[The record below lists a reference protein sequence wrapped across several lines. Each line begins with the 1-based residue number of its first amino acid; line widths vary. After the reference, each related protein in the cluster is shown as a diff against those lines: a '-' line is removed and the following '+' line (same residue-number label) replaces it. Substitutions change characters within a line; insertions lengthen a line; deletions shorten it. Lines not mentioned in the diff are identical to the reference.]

1 MNNIKKARIAANL
14 KQSDL
19 AKMLNVGQTTISNW
33 ETGYSQPDLES
44 LRTMARLFDCSIDEL
59 LGQKEKPVVKDDRLN
74 RKLELL
80 NDENLQRMEDYVDLL
95 LSFTIPRTAR
105 ELQHL
110 CLCRSLLRKFYHTKN
125 C

>member
-44 LRTMARLFDCSIDEL
+44 IRTIAKLFNCSRDEL
-59 LGQKEKPVVKDDRLN
+59 WGQKEKPVVKDDGLSQ
-74 RKLELL
+74 KLEKLS
-80 NDENLQRMEDYVDLL
+80 DRNLQRLEDYIDILL
-95 LSFTIPRTAR
+95 ETQG
-105 ELQHL
+105 E
-110 CLCRSLLRKFYHTKN
+110 
-125 C
+125 